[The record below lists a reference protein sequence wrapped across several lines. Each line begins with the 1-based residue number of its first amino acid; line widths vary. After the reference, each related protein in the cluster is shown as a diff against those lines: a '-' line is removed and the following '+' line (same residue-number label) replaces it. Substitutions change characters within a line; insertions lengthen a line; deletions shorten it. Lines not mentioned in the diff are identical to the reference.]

1 MTCATFNG
9 CGNGAS
15 CIMRSA
21 SPARDERQ
29 DAERSRHLVHEK
41 GVQHTVQTNV
51 LPVGSLVDVT
61 SYGPFRGLK
70 GTVQMVNTI
79 ADEAEEPF
87 CFYLVA
93 LEGTHIQ
100 EPIWFE
106 HNEVEVAE
114 VVTSPLVVL

>member
-1 MTCATFNG
+1 M
-9 CGNGAS
+9 
-15 CIMRSA
+15 
-21 SPARDERQ
+21 
-29 DAERSRHLVHEK
+29 
-41 GVQHTVQTNV
+41 QTNV

-79 ADEAEEPF
+79 ADEAEELF

-106 HNEVEVAE
+106 HDEVEAAE
-114 VVTSPLVVL
+114 VIASPLVDFEVNV

>member
-1 MTCATFNG
+1 
-9 CGNGAS
+9 
-15 CIMRSA
+15 
-21 SPARDERQ
+21 
-29 DAERSRHLVHEK
+29 
-41 GVQHTVQTNV
+41 VQTHV

-70 GTVQMVNTI
+70 GTVQTVNTI

-114 VVTSPLVVL
+114 VVASPLGVV

>member
-1 MTCATFNG
+1 
-9 CGNGAS
+9 
-15 CIMRSA
+15 
-21 SPARDERQ
+21 
-29 DAERSRHLVHEK
+29 
-41 GVQHTVQTNV
+41 VQQTVQTNV

-70 GTVQMVNTI
+70 GTVQMVNAI
-79 ADEAEEPF
+79 ADEAEELF

-106 HNEVEVAE
+106 HNEVEMAE
-114 VVTSPLVVL
+114 VVASPSVVL

>member
-1 MTCATFNG
+1 M
-9 CGNGAS
+9 
-15 CIMRSA
+15 
-21 SPARDERQ
+21 
-29 DAERSRHLVHEK
+29 
-41 GVQHTVQTNV
+41 QTTV

-79 ADEAEEPF
+79 ADEAEELF
-87 CFYLVA
+87 CFSLVA

-106 HNEVEVAE
+106 HNEVEMAE
-114 VVTSPLVVL
+114 VVAAPLVAL